1 MPRAEV
7 QRIRTDIGPLD
18 HVDFTGTDIR
28 RAHHELGCDV
38 GPQVQRFVEWKA
50 GKLGEARLLM
60 ELRAARAAASALR
73 ERLHARTPT
82 GQIRGALGVYLDC
95 LSAWAQGAGL
105 DPVAR
110 GLLESTPLD
119 GVPVTGEDVA
129 FLLQAELAGCQ
140 TGMLRDTDGSVILW
154 HTEED
159 HDHPERTR
167 FDRLRLASF
176 QCDTFG
182 PARQFTAFVY
192 PDLLPGPAFGW
203 SGLNYSQAVDAYYL
217 DLKGVT
223 SGVAA
228 NAATWV
234 SLFLAGS
241 RTISQIARALAPFRD
256 GYAMSALTHDRQSLR
271 ARTTEFVG
279 DTVAYTSL
287 SRKAG
292 SFRTQVNLLTG
303 WAARSAN
310 GREAIEPWRR
320 WTQERRMARAQ
331 RYVKSLPPH
340 ADKLEAIW
348 RLLTSR
354 VGGSWA
360 YANPAVKAHFLC
372 RMSPD
377 GLTLWVGAGPAYGP
391 KPDLQLPHL
400 MAN

>member
-217 DLKGVT
+217 D
-223 SGVAA
+223 
-228 NAATWV
+228 
-234 SLFLAGS
+234 
-241 RTISQIARALAPFRD
+241 